1 MYRWFRTTHLVVGLL
16 AFPFVLMYGI
26 SAVQMSH
33 GDWFSMQPK
42 VTETTV
48 TVAPPDG
55 NDGRVLARALM
66 DQYHLRGELQQVNAT
81 DTGYK
86 LQVVRPG
93 TVYQISYSSETHQ
106 ARIRT
111 SVAGFMGMMNRI
123 HHLAGVHRSSMLVNI
138 WGGWVIAV
146 SLGLIILGLTGIYM
160 WFTFY
165 NERKIGFILLAI
177 SLGYSLT
184 LILLIR
190 TA

>member
-1 MYRWFRTTHLVVGLL
+1 MYRWFRNTHLIVGLL

-26 SAVQMSH
+26 SAIQMSH

-42 VTETTV
+42 VTATVV
-48 TVAPPDG
+48 TVAPPPG
-55 NDGRVLARALM
+55 NDGRTLARELM
-66 DQYHLRGELQQVNAT
+66 DRYHIRGELQQVNAT

-86 LQVVRPG
+86 LQIARPG
-93 TVYQISYSSETHQ
+93 TVYQIDYSSETHQ
-106 ARIRT
+106 AKIRA

-123 HHLAGVHRSSMLVNI
+123 HHLAGIHRSSALVNI

-146 SLGLIILGLTGIYM
+146 SIGLMILGLTGIYM

-165 NERKIGFILLAI
+165 KERRIGIILLAI

-184 LILLIR
+184 LIFLIR